1 MNHNGHEAH
10 KSSLWS
16 LWFVFGP
23 RPRRTLLR
31 VCALGLLAVVIFGFV
46 LLPVR
51 LEGISM
57 LPTYRDGALNFANRL
72 TFLWRRPSRGDVV
85 AIRMAGPRVLYVKR
99 IIGLPGERVEIAI
112 GTVLVDGQPLVEPTV
127 VYKAPWN
134 VPAVTLGDDE
144 YFVVGDNRAMAAGNH
159 DFGLVKRERIVG
171 RMLF

>member
-1 MNHNGHEAH
+1 MRT
-10 KSSLWS
+10 L
-16 LWFVFGP
+16 LFGSN
-23 RPRRTLLR
+23 PRRTLLR
-31 VCALGLLAVVIFGFV
+31 GAALVVAAVVVFGFV

-72 TFLWRRPSRGDVV
+72 AFLWRQPSRGDVV

-99 IIGLPGERVEIAI
+99 IIGLPGERVEIAG
-112 GTVLVDGQPLVEPTV
+112 GTVLIDGRPLVEPTV

-144 YFVVGDNRAMAAGNH
+144 YFVVGDNRAMVARNH

>member
-1 MNHNGHEAH
+1 
-10 KSSLWS
+10 
-16 LWFVFGP
+16 
-23 RPRRTLLR
+23 
-31 VCALGLLAVVIFGFV
+31 
-46 LLPVR
+46 
-51 LEGISM
+51 M

-127 VYKAPWN
+127 VYKSPWN

-144 YFVVGDNRAMAAGNH
+144 YFVVGNNRAMAARNH

>member
-1 MNHNGHEAH
+1 MR
-10 KSSLWS
+10 KL
-16 LWFVFGP
+16 LFGSN
-23 RPRRTLLR
+23 PRRTLLR
-31 VCALGLLAVVIFGFV
+31 GAALVVAAVAVFGFL

-57 LPTYRDGALNFANRL
+57 LPTYRDGALNFADRL

-99 IIGLPGERVEIAI
+99 IIGLPGERVEIAM

-144 YFVVGDNRAMAAGNH
+144 YFVVGDNRAMAARNH
-159 DFGLVKRERIVG
+159 DFGLVKRQRIVG

>member
-1 MNHNGHEAH
+1 MKTLLLGSNPRVTAARAAA
-10 KSSLWS
+10 LIVAAVV
-16 LWFVFGP
+16 VFGY
-23 RPRRTLLR
+23 
-31 VCALGLLAVVIFGFV
+31 V

-57 LPTYRDGALNFANRL
+57 LPTYRNGALNFANRL
-72 TFLWRRPSRGDVV
+72 AFLWHEPARGDVV

-99 IIGLPGERVEIAI
+99 IIGLPHERVEIAL
-112 GTVLVDGQPLVEPTV
+112 GTVLINGELLIEPTV

-144 YFVVGDNRAMAAGNH
+144 YFVVGDNRAMSARNH
-159 DFGLVKRERIVG
+159 DFGLVKRDRIVG